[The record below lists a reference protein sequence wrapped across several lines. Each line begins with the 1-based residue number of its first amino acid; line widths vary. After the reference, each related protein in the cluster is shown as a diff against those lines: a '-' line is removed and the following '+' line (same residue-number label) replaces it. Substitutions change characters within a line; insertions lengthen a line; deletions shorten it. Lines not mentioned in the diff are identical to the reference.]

1 MNQQNQF
8 EQSEE
13 QAARM
18 ALLFAQTHA
27 TYYAQPQDRE
37 AATIALLLRAL
48 ELAGGKDFINHRSEL
63 E

>member
-1 MNQQNQF
+1 MNTF
-8 EQSEE
+8 ERSEE

-27 TYYAQPQDRE
+27 NHYAQPEDRE

-48 ELAGGKDFINHRSEL
+48 ELAGGNDFLTVGVNWNEL
-63 E
+63 